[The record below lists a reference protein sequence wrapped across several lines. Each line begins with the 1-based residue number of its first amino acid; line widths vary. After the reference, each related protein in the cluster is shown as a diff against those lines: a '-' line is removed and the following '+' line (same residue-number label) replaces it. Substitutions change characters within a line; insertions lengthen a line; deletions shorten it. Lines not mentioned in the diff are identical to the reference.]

1 MRFIE
6 LNLRVCPNALLIQ
19 TKAEYHHQLISEFSS
34 VIVTTENLGLLSYF
48 QHLTGATHAMTRG
61 WLRYFSLKNCDLIEI
76 LGPVLWD
83 SVVIPLW
90 D

>member
-19 TKAEYHHQLISEFSS
+19 TKAEYHPQVFPEFSS
-34 VIVTTENLGLLSYF
+34 VIVTEHLGLLSYL
-48 QHLTGATHAMTRG
+48 QQLTGATHAMTRG